1 MVTIKEIATMAGVS
15 RGTVDRVLNNRG
27 SVNEEKA
34 ARIREIAASLGY
46 KPNKAG
52 IALAAQKKKL
62 KIGVILFGT
71 ENPFFQKVLEGVS
84 AKAEELSAYDVTV
97 LIRMVPFDAEAQVR
111 AIDELV
117 AQSIHG
123 LVLTPYNDL
132 LVADKI
138 NELSALGLPVVTTNT
153 DIEGTG
159 RIAYVGSDYYA
170 SGREAGGLM
179 RLITG
184 GQAKIGIITG
194 SSQVLCHTQ
203 RIAGF
208 SDVVSSCAPG
218 MQILDT
224 FKNHDDEFESYE
236 VTRFFLRKHPD
247 ANALF
252 FAAAGLTGGCRAVI
266 NMNRTKSLHIVCF
279 DAEDLILPM
288 LRDGLI
294 DATISQQPL
303 LQGSLP
309 LDILFDTLT
318 TGMPPE
324 QEINLVSTAIRI
336 RESIQLSQADVSV
349 FPG

>member
-1 MVTIKEIATMAGVS
+1 MVTIKQIASLAGVS

-27 SVNEEKA
+27 SVNEQTAK
-34 ARIREIAASLGY
+34 RIREIAASLGY
-46 KPNKAG
+46 RPNKAG

-84 AKAEELSAYDVTV
+84 GKAEELSAYDVTV

-111 AIDELV
+111 AMDELY
-117 AQSIHG
+117 AQEIHG
-123 LVLTPYNDL
+123 LVLTPYNDA

-138 NELSALGLPVVTTNT
+138 NALSRAGLPVITTNT

-159 RIAYVGSDYYA
+159 RLAYVGSDYYA

-179 RLITG
+179 RLIRG
-184 GQAKIGIITG
+184 NDAKIGIITG

-208 SDVVSSCAPG
+208 SSVIKAAGPG
-218 MQILDT
+218 MKILDIYE
-224 FKNHDDEFESYE
+224 NHDDEFESYE
-236 VTRFFLRKHPD
+236 VTRFFLRRHPE

-266 NMNRTKSLHIVCF
+266 NMNRTGNMRIICF
-279 DAEDLILPM
+279 DAEDLVLPM
-288 LRDGLI
+288 LREGPI

-309 LDILFDTLT
+309 LDILFEYLT
-318 TGMPPE
+318 TGVAPART
-324 QEINLVSTAIRI
+324 INLVDTAIRI
-336 RESIQLSQADVSV
+336 RESV
-349 FPG
+349 